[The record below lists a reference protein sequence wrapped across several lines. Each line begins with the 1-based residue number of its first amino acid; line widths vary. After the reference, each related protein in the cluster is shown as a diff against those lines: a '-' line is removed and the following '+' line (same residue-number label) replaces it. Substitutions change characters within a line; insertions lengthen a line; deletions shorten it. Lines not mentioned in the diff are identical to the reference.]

1 MINMNKK
8 VFKMVYETLLKLAI
22 AKGEWE
28 ELEDDYLGWD
38 ETAIEYLK
46 KCEGEVE
53 YNEKSI
59 WLSITGTPKMEEDC
73 IEYQAKVRYKNVP
86 EFTVTYEQEYNEIL
100 ERGAGDAVD
109 NLEFWLSSKIDKY
122 LRSKGVNEKAEM
134 SLSDF
139 WGENEGRIRTGI
151 RNTLDRDS
159 EWIETPDL
167 LAIKKCSGKVDL
179 GKDLGE
185 IKYTVKFNN
194 FDDPDY
200 LDYDLN
206 IDHPAFDL
214 INIPFELPEDLKD
227 DGKGQEEEI
236 AKFVLEEIYSYLRDF
251 VFSDEVEEN
260 CDELDEKADLRTE
273 IIDCL
278 LKGSFSD
285 EYGFLITSKGL
296 VGNGEIAFKV
306 NAQFGP
312 EDLPQNDDEESFWI
326 NYLLE
331 LETKKGTKK
340 TKFQAEIFVGT
351 DNQEQAE
358 MLAEFIEEEINGNLN
373 EANELKISKDDIK
386 YAIIDGKYSDEAPEV
401 MTNCFFR
408 KNGDFIEIRL
418 LRDSDHNFVSDLE
431 GLKTD
436 DDVHLSYMF
445 YLKHNDTSKQGSF
458 VVEFDSLSELKDNFA
473 EEVAEYVW
481 KEYDKMM

>member
-1 MINMNKK
+1 
-8 VFKMVYETLLKLAI
+8 MVYETLLKLAI

-109 NLEFWLSSKIDKY
+109 NLEFWLFSKIDKY

-139 WGENEGRIRTGI
+139 WGENEKRIRAD
-151 RNTLDRDS
+151 LEDS
-159 EWIETPDL
+159 FDSYADWINYDDGKVL
-167 LAIKKCSGKVDL
+167 KNSSGKISL
-179 GKDLGE
+179 GNDLGE
-185 IKYTVKFNN
+185 IKYTVRFNN
-194 FDDPDY
+194 FDNEDSI
-200 LDYDLN
+200 DYDLFLEY
-206 IDHPAFDL
+206 PAFDR
-214 INIPFELPEDLKD
+214 INIPFEVPADLKD
-227 DGKGQEEEI
+227 DLEGQAKEI
-236 AKFVLEEIYSYLRDF
+236 AMFTLEEIYSYLRDF

-306 NAQFGP
+306 NANFGP

-331 LETKKGTKK
+331 LDMKGETKKI
-340 TKFQAEIFVGT
+340 KFQAEIFVGT

-458 VVEFDSLSELKDNFA
+458 VVEFDTLSELKDNFA